1 MPFDPVTRVWVLSSG
16 VGEELCGNFSSLI
29 LICLSPLFH
38 GQFGLISC
46 IIMSKEFAS
55 VTVIAMEMG
64 KRYIAKA
71 AKRKTCFIK
80 NVDLIN
86 SN

>member
-1 MPFDPVTRVWVLSSG
+1 MPFDPLARVWVLSSG

-29 LICLSPLFH
+29 LICLSLL
-38 GQFGLISC
+38 FGLISC

-64 KRYIAKA
+64 KRYIAKV
-71 AKRKTCFIK
+71 AKRKTCFIE